1 MSRPKRRIMYL
12 LKENYFNI
20 RKDEITTEKIVRRLT
35 NFCIYLINE
44 IAKGDVEKANELTQQ
59 MIKKIIEADANEDII
74 QESDRM
80 EKTDMDFINND
91 YEYYENLG
99 QVRPEYRKELE
110 EDA

>member
-1 MSRPKRRIMYL
+1 MYL

-35 NFCIYLINE
+35 DFCIYLINE
-44 IAKGDVEKANELTQQ
+44 IAKGDIEKENELIQQ
-59 MIKKIIEADANEDII
+59 MIKKVIETDANADII
-74 QESDRM
+74 QESDGQD

-99 QVRPEYRKELE
+99 QERPEYKKEE
-110 EDA
+110 